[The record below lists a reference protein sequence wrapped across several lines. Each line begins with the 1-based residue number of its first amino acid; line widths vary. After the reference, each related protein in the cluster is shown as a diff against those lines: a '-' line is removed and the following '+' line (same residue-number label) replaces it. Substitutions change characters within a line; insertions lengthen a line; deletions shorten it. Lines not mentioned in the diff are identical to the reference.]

1 MKKFLTVLL
10 AGLLAAM
17 CVPFSG
23 CSSSSGKT
31 ILKICNCEDYIDE
44 ELLDMFEERYP
55 DIKVEYSTYGTNEN
69 LYNELVINPNSYDLV
84 VPSEYMIQKLAT
96 EGRLNKLDHDKLS
109 GYEPSP
115 YIEERLENIT
125 FTVESG
131 EYKGEEAKLSDFMV
145 GYMWGT
151 MGWVINPGKVNA
163 DDAKSWD
170 GILGNKKYNK
180 KVTLKD
186 SVRDTY
192 LVSLALIY
200 KNELL
205 TAINNGNF
213 GEVSEWLNKTD
224 KETVKKVGDKLSS
237 LKNSLYGFEVDSGKN
252 DIVTGKIDAYVAW
265 SGDAAYAIDEAEEK
279 KVHLDYVVPEEG
291 SNIWFDG
298 LVMPSGSKNY
308 DAVYKFLNFISEPE
322 NVVKNMDY
330 IGYSSIVAA
339 PESGVIFDYI
349 ADNFDERE
357 DEETG
362 EVSTEGLIE
371 VDLSY
376 YFGNEDGENV
386 VYVSEESYG
395 RLMAQYPTQDI
406 IKRCAVMNYFDNE
419 TLTIINDMW
428 AGVKGETFNTSTIIM
443 VLVLVLIIIAAIVL
457 YRLRDKIKWLKLPES
472 KRSYAE
478 KHDLKVVSREIVQ

>member
-31 ILKICNCEDYIDE
+31 VLKICNCEDYIDE

-96 EGRLNKLDHDKLS
+96 EGRLNKLDHDKLT
-109 GYEPSP
+109 GYKPSP

-151 MGWVINPGKVNA
+151 MGWVINPAKVNA

-186 SVRDTY
+186 SIRDTY

-252 DIVTGKIDAYVAW
+252 DIVTGKID
-265 SGDAAYAIDEAEEK
+265 
-279 KVHLDYVVPEEG
+279 VPEEG

-349 ADNFDERE
+349 ADNFDESE

-419 TLTIINDMW
+419 TLTRINDMW

-443 VLVLVLIIIAAIVL
+443 VLVLVLVIIAVIVL

-472 KRSYAE
+472 KKSYAE